1 MIVLILHLVGAG
13 RTEGVAIQANHFFKL
28 ARRSGLWPQA
38 DGVDRSAVSKQRR
51 KVGWIVFRDILAKA
65 VALAYELWPTQAT
78 WHGFSVLAID
88 GSKFVLPATER
99 IRQRFDPESGL
110 EHPGKGHYPQ
120 ALVSTLYDVFRR
132 LPISR
137 WVDPIA
143 GSERHAAL
151 ELLPHAPRNS
161 LVVFD
166 RGYFSFDLLRYL
178 VETFR
183 GHFLMRCPTEST
195 FPAVTAFARSGL
207 PEAIL
212 TIQPSYDGLRRAKRQ
227 GLGPLTPIEVRAI
240 RMVSPDGTVSALL
253 TDLLDAQKYPA
264 DTIRALYGKRWEV
277 ETYYRDEKIVL
288 DLERFHGRTV
298 NSVLQELFA
307 ATIVTVIARTLA
319 ALSEQKHN
327 HDPGTCQAKNAVIAL
342 AHEAALLA
350 PEHPDVAV
358 AVFQEL
364 LDQMARVRYYR
375 PKTPRPPQPRV
386 SKQSNNKWRRGKTAK
401 SRGS

>member
-1 MIVLILHLVGAG
+1 MLILHLVGAG

-51 KVGWIVFRDILAKA
+51 KVGWAVFRDVLAKA
-65 VALAYELWPTQAT
+65 VALAYELWPTDAT

-88 GSKFVLPATER
+88 GSKFILPATEK

-110 EHPGKGHYPQ
+110 DHPGKGHYPQ

-132 LPISR
+132 LPIAR
-137 WVDPIA
+137 WIDPVD
-143 GSERHAAL
+143 GSEREAAL
-151 ELLPHAPRNS
+151 ELLAHAPRNS
-161 LVVFD
+161 LVVLD
-166 RGYFSFDLLRYL
+166 RGYFSFDLLHYL

-183 GHFLMRCPTEST
+183 GHFLMRCPAKGA
-195 FPAVTAFARSGL
+195 FLAVTEFARRGL

-212 TIQPSYDGLRRAKRQ
+212 TIQPSCETLRRARRQ
-227 GLGPLTPIEVRAI
+227 RQEPPAPVQVRAI
-240 RMVSPDGTVSALL
+240 RMVSPDGTVSVLL
-253 TDLLDAQKYPA
+253 TDLLDTQKYPA
-264 DTIRALYGKRWEV
+264 DSIRALYGKRWEV

-288 DLERFHGRTV
+288 DLERFHGRTT

-307 ATIVTVIARTLA
+307 AMIVTVIARTLA
-319 ALSEQKHN
+319 ALSEQQH
-327 HDPGTCQAKNAVIAL
+327 HLDPGTCQAKNAVIAL

-350 PEHPDVAV
+350 PEQPDLA
-358 AVFQEL
+358 AAIFQEL

-375 PKTPRPPQPRV
+375 PKTPRPPQARV
-386 SKQSNNKWRRGKTAK
+386 SKQSNNKWRRSKTAK
-401 SRGS
+401 ARGS